1 MPSSSEKELV
11 RIGNALNDLGHLAA
25 GHSLEEIR
33 RSSGDAKLRETIQES
48 ATLLLDMVV
57 REEKHNPRVVPRSV
71 DAKTALAQV
80 RDLVQSIDWDDAEGM
95 QRLKACARQALEALG
110 FGLPD

>member
-1 MPSSSEKELV
+1 MSPPPEEVV

-33 RSSGDAKLRETIQES
+33 HSNSDAKLRGLIQES
-48 ATLLLDMVV
+48 ATILLDMVV
-57 REEKHNPRVVPRSV
+57 REEKHNSTVVPRSA
-71 DAKTALAQV
+71 DAKAALAQV
-80 RDLVQSIDWDDAEGM
+80 RDLVHSINWDDVEGM
-95 QRLKACARQALEALG
+95 RKLQTCARQALEALG